1 MAAPVPT
8 ARTIPAG
15 DMLKNGYQTL
25 ITLSGAPDIDLW
37 EKTVQPFSLD
47 KGDAID
53 ITTQHNLIV
62 TTKAPNALFD
72 LADGQA
78 TVAFDPAVLPDLL
91 AQLGVEQ
98 TITYTLP
105 NGGQYAVFG
114 FFKSWVPNALA
125 RGTHPEATVTIVHT
139 NVDPADG
146 SEASPVYVAPLP

>member
-8 ARTIPAG
+8 TRIIPPG
-15 DMLKNGYQTL
+15 LMLKNGYQSL
-25 ITLSGAPDIDLW
+25 ITISGDPDINLW

-78 TVAFDPAVLPDLL
+78 TVAYDPSVL
-91 AQLGVEQ
+91 AQLLLQLGIEQ

-105 NGGQYAVFG
+105 NGGKYAVFG
-114 FFKSWVPNALA
+114 FFKSWVPAALA
-125 RGTHPEATVTIVHT
+125 RGTHPEATLTIVHT
-139 NVDPADG
+139 NVDPTDG
-146 SEASPVYVAPLP
+146 SEASPVYVAPV